1 MERQKKILLFTIC
14 ICAVMASV
22 VILIAAYDRSPEPP
36 TVMVDLSQSSTPT
49 PCPLPT
55 RSSKPSSKI
64 ITLFNQIFKKHTS
77 VPELVTILT
86 EGELQVDTDPF
97 ALYTLKE
104 SMPVDKDRWAEN
116 STQVFSYVT
125 QRSGIIPTQKIIVAF
140 LPPDNSTCPVRGTS
154 FNDKPPLI
162 LIYADQNTSQEQ
174 ISATL
179 AHELGHVLAYQQY
192 PQLTDVA
199 LSEGFATWSAG
210 AYWSAWQGID
220 FDDFV
225 RSSLRE
231 GTYLPLWQNYDLNKA
246 YDRNSSTC
254 LADRDALLTEMASFI
269 DYLVRTYGADKLT
282 ALFNVRPPETGSKR
296 TIVYPPDYA
305 SVYGLELNQ
314 LEYLWLQNLM
324 QQENMQ

>member
-1 MERQKKILLFTIC
+1 MKRQKKIIISATCFF
-14 ICAVMASV
+14 V
-22 VILIAAYDRSPEPP
+22 VLAAAWIFIAAQHHSPASTIAAPNLDRS
-36 TVMVDLSQSSTPT
+36 LTPT
-49 PCPLPT
+49 PHSLPV
-55 RSSKPSSKI
+55 RSANTSSKI
-64 ITLFNQIFKKHTS
+64 ATLFNQFFKKHTS
-77 VPELVTILT
+77 VPELGTILT

-97 ALYTLKE
+97 ALYTLNE

-154 FNDKPPLI
+154 FNDEPPLI
-162 LIYADQNTSQEQ
+162 LIYADQNTPQEQ
-174 ISATL
+174 IIATL

-254 LADRDALLTEMASFI
+254 LADRDALLTEMASLI
-269 DYLVRTYGADKLT
+269 DYLNSTYGGDRLAM
-282 ALFNVRPPETGSKR
+282 LFDVHLPEIIR
-296 TIVYPPDYA
+296 NHYFVYPPDYQ

-314 LEYLWLQNLM
+314 LEYIWLQNLSH
-324 QQENMQ
+324 